1 VSDDRFAAGENNT
14 MKRIRWSTPMKD
26 YREIDG
32 YRLASYAEA
41 IYSYPEGDLCYGT
54 FSLKHIKFNNH

>member
-32 YRLASYAEA
+32 YRLASNAEA
-41 IYSYPEGDLCYGT
+41 NYSYPEGDLCYGM
-54 FSLKHIKFNNH
+54 FNLERINYNK